1 MSIKPVF
8 FATQAN
14 FRKWLQ
20 QNHAAADEVWVGFY
34 KMHTGKPTVTYK
46 EAVDQ
51 ALCFGWIDGI
61 RKSIDDEAYMNR
73 FTPRRKGSNWSAVN
87 IKRAKELIEA
97 GLMKPAG
104 ARAFAQRDEAKANQ
118 YSFEREH
125 VAFTTAQL
133 REFKKNKR
141 AWKFFEAQ
149 PPSYRKVMTWWVISA
164 KQLATQEK
172 RLARLIAE
180 SEDEKRVATMQPSA
194 RKKSR

>member
-1 MSIKPVF
+1 MTINPIF
-8 FATQAN
+8 FAKETD

-20 QNHAAADEVWVGFY
+20 KNHTAADEVWVGFY
-34 KMHTGKPTVTYK
+34 KKHTGKPTVTYK

-97 GLMKPAG
+97 GLMQPAG
-104 ARAFAQRDEAKANQ
+104 ARAFAERDEAKAKQ
-118 YSFEREH
+118 YSFEREN
-125 VAFTTAQL
+125 VAFSAAQL

-164 KQLATQEK
+164 KQPATQER

-180 SEDEKRVATMQPSA
+180 SEDERRVETMQPSA
-194 RKKSR
+194 RKKPR